1 MPQSLDGLHKGDK
14 VKVIKEFLDFSHYK
28 IEAGR
33 ILTFKEYN
41 YFPYD
46 GGYRFQF
53 EEGAIRLAEI
63 DAANERVLNNFN
75 EYFELV
81 T

>member
-1 MPQSLDGLHKGDK
+1 MPQYLSELTKGQK
-14 VKVIKEFLDFSHYK
+14 IKVIKEFLDFDKYK

-41 YFPYD
+41 YFAYD
-46 GGYRFQF
+46 GGYTFSF
-53 EEGAIRLAEI
+53 EEDGFRLAEI
-63 DAANERVLNNFN
+63 DGGNERVLNNFS

-81 T
+81 